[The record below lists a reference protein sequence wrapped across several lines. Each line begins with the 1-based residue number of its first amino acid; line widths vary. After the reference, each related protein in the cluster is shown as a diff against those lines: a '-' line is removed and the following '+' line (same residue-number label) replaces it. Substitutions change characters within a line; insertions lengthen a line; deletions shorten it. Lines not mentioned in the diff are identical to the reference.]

1 MNKSQ
6 SALMPKP
13 ITKILIANR
22 GEIACR
28 IIHTAKKLGIQ
39 TVAIYSSADIKA
51 KHVELADEAFYI
63 GEAAAKDS
71 YLQGQRI
78 IQVALQANAQA
89 IHPGYGFLSENAD
102 FSQQCSDNNLL
113 FIGPPAQA
121 INAMGLKSEAKIRME
136 AANVPLV
143 PGYHGEDQSIDRLKQ
158 ACIDIGFP
166 VLLKAS
172 AGGGG
177 KGMRIVE
184 SLAGIEE
191 AIAAAQREGLS
202 SFSDSHL
209 LAEKYLKNPRHIEIQ
224 LFCDQYGK
232 GVYLFERDC
241 SIQRRHQKIVE
252 EAPAPNFPDSIRKA
266 MGEAALQA
274 AKAINYVGAGTVE
287 FLYENGEFYFM
298 EMNTRLQVEHPVSEY
313 ITGQDLVAWQIKIA
327 AGEPLPVSQEELIIN
342 GHAIEVRLYAEDP
355 SNDFLPT
362 AGKIDQFIYP
372 AQSTHF
378 SLDYDNGIRMDTGV
392 TDGDEVSPF
401 YDPMIAKLIV
411 WAEDR
416 QSAINK
422 MKQALQQTHIT
433 GLTTNVRYLEQLISL
448 PSFAQAGLEHEDAEH
463 DSAENEGLE
472 YGGFDTRFIEKN
484 AQTLSDSNTL
494 SEHDQRL
501 HQIFC
506 AYYLYQQRQKTQ
518 AENAINSNDLHS
530 PWNSTLGWRLNSDS
544 EDPLEFCLT
553 GNESSAE
560 AILTALFQQLPS
572 GKQSLLIAGQQY
584 QIEDLSTHELSAP
597 NCQQESQL
605 MSLHIKSSEDQG
617 KSIDCHIKAH
627 VLAHNKHVQVHNNA
641 GTCLFSSIA
650 RLKYNHTEEQNE
662 QGLQAPM
669 NGCLTDIKIAAGDT
683 VKCGDTLV
691 IMEAMKMEHTIKAP
705 YDGIIDQVFFVEGDL
720 VDEGCELLSYELQ
733 SVKLQSDELEANE

>member
-1 MNKSQ
+1 MSN
-6 SALMPKP
+6 P
-13 ITKILIANR
+13 ISKILIANR

-28 IIHTAKKLGIQ
+28 IIHSAKKLGIK
-39 TVAIYSSADIKA
+39 TVAVYSSADIKA

-63 GEAAAKDS
+63 GEAAPKDS

-102 FSQQCSDNNLL
+102 FSQLCSDNNLL

-121 INAMGLKSEAKIRME
+121 INAMGLKSEAKVRME
-136 AANVPLV
+136 AAKVPLV
-143 PGYHGEDQSIDRLKQ
+143 PGYHGDDQSIERLKQ

-184 SLAGIEE
+184 SLDGIEE
-191 AIAAAQREGLS
+191 AIAAAQREGLN

-224 LFCDQYGK
+224 LFCDQYGN

-252 EAPAPNFPDSIRKA
+252 EAPAPNFPDHIRQA

-274 AKAINYVGAGTVE
+274 AKAIDYVGAGTVE

-327 AGEPLPVSQEELIIN
+327 AGEPLPVCQEELAIN

-355 SNDFLPT
+355 NNDFLPT

-372 AQSTHF
+372 SESAHF
-378 SLDYDNGIRMDTGV
+378 SLDYDHGIRMDTGV

-416 QSAINK
+416 QGAINK
-422 MKQALQQTHIT
+422 LKQALQQTHIT

-448 PSFAQAGLEHEDAEH
+448 PSFAEADLEQ
-463 DSAENEGLE
+463 
-472 YGGFDTRFIEKN
+472 GGFDTSFIEKN
-484 AQTLSDSNTL
+484 TQTLTESNTL

-506 AYYLYQQRQKTQ
+506 AYYLYQQRQGTHTKNT
-518 AENAINSNDLHS
+518 INSNDQNS
-530 PWNSTLGWRLNSDS
+530 PWSSTLGWRLNAGS

-553 GNESSAE
+553 DNESSDEIA
-560 AILTALFQQLPS
+560 LTAQFQQLPS

-584 QIEDLSTHELSAP
+584 QIENLSTNTFL
-597 NCQQESQL
+597 NCDSQKKSQL
-605 MSLHIKSSEDQG
+605 MSLHIKSSEGQS
-617 KSIDCHIKAH
+617 KQIDCHIKAQ
-627 VLAHNKHVQVHNNA
+627 VLTHNKHIQVHNSA
-641 GTCLFSSIA
+641 GTSLFSIIP
-650 RLKYNHTEEQNE
+650 RLNHSQSEELND
-662 QGLQAPM
+662 QGLHAPM
-669 NGCLTDIKIAAGDT
+669 NGCLTEIKVAAGDT
-683 VKCGDTLV
+683 VKSGDILV
-691 IMEAMKMEHTIKAP
+691 IMEAMKMEHIIKAP
-705 YDGIIDQVFFVEGDL
+705 HDGIIDQVFFVEGDL
-720 VDEGCELLSYELQ
+720 VDEGSELLSYEL
-733 SVKLQSDELEANE
+733 LSDELGADDDE

>member
-1 MNKSQ
+1 MNK
-6 SALMPKP
+6 APMNTP
-13 ITKILIANR
+13 ISKILIANR

-28 IIHTAKKLGIQ
+28 IIHSAKKLGIK
-39 TVAIYSSADIKA
+39 TVAVYSSTDIKA

-63 GEAAAKDS
+63 GDAPAKDS
-71 YLQGQRI
+71 YLKSQRI
-78 IQVALQANAQA
+78 IDVALQANAQA

-102 FSQQCSDNNLL
+102 FSQLCSDNNLI

-121 INAMGLKSEAKIRME
+121 INAMGLKSEAKVRME
-136 AANVPLV
+136 AAKVPLV
-143 PGYHGEDQSIDRLKQ
+143 PGYHGDDQSIERLKQ

-184 SLAGIEE
+184 SLDGIEE
-191 AIAAAQREGLS
+191 AIAAAQRESLN

-224 LFCDQYGK
+224 LFCDQYGS

-252 EAPAPNFPDSIRKA
+252 EAPAPNFPDHIRKA

-274 AKAINYVGAGTVE
+274 AKSIDYVGAGTVE

-327 AGEPLPVSQEELIIN
+327 SGEPLPVCQEELAIN

-355 SNDFLPT
+355 NNDFLPT
-362 AGKIDQFIYP
+362 AGRIDQFIYP
-372 AQSTHF
+372 AESTHF
-378 SLDYDNGIRMDTGV
+378 SLDYDKGIRMDTGV

-416 QSAINK
+416 QGAINK
-422 MKQALQQTHIT
+422 LKQALQQTHIT

-448 PSFAQAGLEHEDAEH
+448 PSFAEAGIDRGTHTSKESELE
-463 DSAENEGLE
+463 
-472 YGGFDTRFIEKN
+472 GFDTGFIEKN
-484 AQTLSDSNTL
+484 SKAIAEASIL

-501 HQIFC
+501 HNIFC
-506 AYYLYQQRQKTQ
+506 AYHLYLQRRCTNTHNTIQ
-518 AENAINSNDLHS
+518 SNDLHS
-530 PWNSTLGWRLNSDS
+530 PWNSTLGWRLNAGY
-544 EDPLEFCLT
+544 EDPLEFCLANNDFST
-553 GNESSAE
+553 EVTLA
-560 AILTALFQQLPS
+560 AQFQQLPS
-572 GKQSLLIAGQQY
+572 GKQLLLIDGHQY
-584 QIEDLSTHELSAP
+584 QIENIIDSTSHNETQAR
-597 NCQQESQL
+597 C
-605 MSLHIKSSEDQG
+605 LHIKSTDTQADALEAHSLENNIKAKQ
-617 KSIDCHIKAH
+617 IDCHIKAH
-627 VLAHNKHVQVHNNA
+627 VLNHNKQVQVHNGA
-641 GTCLFSSIA
+641 GTSLFTPTP
-650 RLKYNHTEEQNE
+650 RLSHNQTEEQNE
-662 QGLQAPM
+662 HGLHAPM
-669 NGCLTDIKIAAGDT
+669 NGCLTEVKVTAGDA
-683 VKCGDTLV
+683 VNGGDILV
-691 IMEAMKMEHTIKAP
+691 IMEAMKMEHIIKAP
-705 YDGIIDQVFFVEGDL
+705 HDGVIDQVFFVQGDL
-720 VDEGCELLSYELQ
+720 VDEGSELLSYETAA
-733 SVKLQSDELEANE
+733 DE